1 MTVCKGRHRL
11 RHKRNS
17 GFALLVVVWGIGL
30 IATMVVAFMT
40 SGRQRLQ
47 AANNIA
53 NAVAA
58 GYVAEAAI
66 NLKTLALV
74 SKQSAVENPDN
85 DVAYDGAPQF
95 CIFDGAIVTV
105 SIEDE
110 GGKIDLN
117 ASSPETLRSLLLGLG
132 VSDKKAQEVSGSI
145 MAFRA
150 SPSAT
155 GSGRI
160 ALESTR
166 QKKPVPL
173 KQALFE
179 TITEL
184 DQVDGVDPELYRLLM
199 RFVTVNSRSPGVDAR
214 AATPALFAA
223 LAGYPAEI
231 IRHLTAEPF
240 PNTLN
245 RKDPRFPAGLNQM
258 SDRSTLL
265 IHAEALL
272 PGGQTSGRDALLNL
286 RPANGKPFAFRE
298 WRRSEPVHLEEM
310 RRLRMMG
317 VKGEPD
323 C

>member
-1 MTVCKGRHRL
+1 MTVYAGRHRP
-11 RHKRNS
+11 RQNRKS
-17 GFALLVVVWGIGL
+17 GFALLVVVWGVGL

-53 NAVAA
+53 NAAAA

-66 NLKTLALV
+66 NLKTLALL
-74 SKQSAVENPDN
+74 SKQGAADAPDDN
-85 DVAYDGAPQF
+85 VAYDGAPQF

-105 SIEDE
+105 TIEDE

-117 ASSPETLRSLLLGLG
+117 AASPETLRSLLLGLG
-132 VSDKKAQEVSGSI
+132 VSDKKAQEVSRSI
-145 MAFRA
+145 VAFRA

-155 GSGRI
+155 GSGGT
-160 ALESTR
+160 AFATTP

-173 KQALFE
+173 KQAMFE
-179 TITEL
+179 TIMEL
-184 DQVDGVDPELYRLLM
+184 DQVDGVDPDLYRLLL
-199 RFVTVNSRSPGVDAR
+199 RFVTVNSRSPGIDAR
-214 AATPALFAA
+214 AAPPALFAA

-231 IRHLTAEPF
+231 VRRLTTEPF

-245 RKDPRFPAGLNQM
+245 RKDPRFPASLAQM

-272 PGGQTSGRDALLNL
+272 PGGQTAGRDALLDL
-286 RPANGKPFAFRE
+286 RPTNGKPFAFRE
-298 WRRSEPVHLEEM
+298 WRRGQPVHLEQM
-310 RRLRMMG
+310 RNRRMMG
-317 VKGEPD
+317 VQGLSD